1 MDSLKNAEK
10 MIVHLPKF
18 LQEYREIKVLCEQYD
33 RWIDRI
39 WKLVDE
45 LYCNQFIPTAT
56 EAGISRYEKIF
67 GIAKKDT
74 DTLED
79 RRFNLMMAV
88 TQQLPYTY
96 ANLIIKLNTL
106 LGQDAYSID
115 LINKEYR
122 IEIRVALRVKDR
134 EESVLKLLRR
144 ELPANMVINLDLDYN
159 DHKELETFT
168 YDQLA
173 QWSHD
178 HIRNE
183 VLK

>member
-10 MIVHLPKF
+10 TIVHLPKF
-18 LQEYREIKVLCEQYD
+18 LQKYHEMKILCEQYD
-33 RWIDRI
+33 RWINRI

-56 EAGISRYEKIF
+56 EAGVSRYEKIF
-67 GIAKKDT
+67 GIVKKDT

-96 ANLIIKLNTL
+96 ANLMIKLNTL

-115 LINKEYR
+115 LINEEYR
-122 IEIRVALRVKDR
+122 IEIRVALKVKDR
-134 EESVLKLLRR
+134 EDSVLRLLRR
-144 ELPANMVINLDLDYN
+144 ELPANMIIDVDLDYN
-159 DHKELETFT
+159 NYETLGTFI

>member
-10 MIVHLPKF
+10 TIVHLPKF
-18 LQEYREIKVLCEQYD
+18 LQEYREIKILCEQYD

-67 GIAKKDT
+67 GIVKNDT

-79 RRFNLMMAV
+79 RRFDLMMVA

-96 ANLIIKLNTL
+96 ANLMIKLNTL
-106 LGQDAYSID
+106 LGDYGYTLD
-115 LINKEYR
+115 LINEECR
-122 IEIRVALRVKDR
+122 IEIRVGLKVKDK

-144 ELPANMVINLDLDYN
+144 ELPANMMIDVDLDYN
-159 DHKELETFT
+159 DHKSLEAFT

>member
-10 MIVHLPKF
+10 TIIHLPKF
-18 LQEYREIKVLCEQYD
+18 LQQYREMKILCEQYD

-67 GIAKKDT
+67 GIVKNDT

-79 RRFNLMMAV
+79 RRFVLMMAV

-96 ANLIIKLNTL
+96 ANLMIKLNTL
-106 LGQDAYSID
+106 LGDDGYTLD
-115 LINKEYR
+115 LINEEYR
-122 IEIRVALRVKDR
+122 IEIRVGLKVKDK

-144 ELPANMVINLDLDYN
+144 ELPANMIIDVDLDYN
-159 DHKELETFT
+159 DHKALEEFT
-168 YDQLA
+168 YDHLA